1 MDDRGLCPTGW
12 SVPSDSEFLE
22 LEMYAGLEEVEA
34 SNTGWRGDGVAA
46 VLKSNSG
53 WYENGNGVNS
63 ANFDSRPAGYRGG
76 SGHRNAGGLS
86 YFWTSSA
93 EESMLWRRVLS

>member
-34 SNTGWRGDGVAA
+34 GNTGWRGDGVAA

-53 WYENGNGVNS
+53 W
-63 ANFDSRPAGYRGG
+63 
-76 SGHRNAGGLS
+76 
-86 YFWTSSA
+86 
-93 EESMLWRRVLS
+93 